1 MNVILSTKWKIKLLL
16 ESVNVRSGL
25 VLTSTY

>member
-1 MNVILSTKWKIKLLL
+1 MWYYQQSGKIKLLL
-16 ESVNVRSGL
+16 ESVNVRSVL